1 MRRVFSFIVF
11 LVLMLS
17 VFCYLFTVP
26 VLADSAS
33 ALADYNKQYDLYRQ
47 NYSSYVTS
55 KNKWLTYRT
64 LDSNQ
69 GALINGKIF
78 LKQRITVVTA
88 YLNLL
93 KERVAQSNGF
103 SQEVKNLIF
112 SKLNVEQTW
121 LNDHILKYDST
132 ATLNDLEQLSGQFED
147 RYASVIQYISL
158 ATAGEIISNKEAVL
172 NSRLLDII
180 NRLGQKL
187 PEISGSGQ
195 DITIAQRWL
204 LQAQNKQELAQSK
217 QDDSLTLL
225 NLLRGVNPVAQYN
238 QALFNLSESN
248 QYLKEAVSYLTEVV
262 KNITGE

>member
-1 MRRVFSFIVF
+1 MRRFLFSIVF
-11 LVLMLS
+11 
-17 VFCYLFTVP
+17 VFLLCTIYQILNTSTIW
-26 VLADSAS
+26 ADSQS
-33 ALADYNKQYDLYRQ
+33 SLSDYNKQYDLYRQ

-93 KERVAQSNGF
+93 KERVTQSNGF
-103 SQEVKNLIF
+103 SQEAKDLIF

-121 LNDHILKYDST
+121 LSDHILKYDSA

-147 RYASVIQYISL
+147 RYAGVIQYISL
-158 ATAGEIISNKEAVL
+158 QTAGEIISNKEAVL
-172 NSRLLDII
+172 NSQLLDVI

-187 PEISGSGQ
+187 PEISASGQ

-204 LQAQNKQELAQSK
+204 LQAQNKQELSQGK
-217 QDDSLTLL
+217 QDDSLTLF
-225 NLLRGVNPVAQYN
+225 NSLRGVNPVTQYN
-238 QALFNLSESN
+238 QALFNLTESN

-262 KNITGE
+262 KNITNQ